1 MFNMWSGR
9 QAQSSKEEGK
19 ASSSKKNENVER
31 SSASKGQDSATEAV
45 AKILRTFGRHSF
57 DLDKGDAETFEK
69 EFERWARHVLLG
81 TTTSEDPEAKE
92 DYSDGRRNW
101 GGLNQFVNRHRQQ
114 EKNYVMKGFHAL
126 RDVIWTF
133 TSTVSQAFI
142 QDQES
147 DSHMQAHIGRLKTA
161 VASKSPDDLKREVLA
176 AAEDLSK
183 LVEDRSL
190 EERRRVEKL
199 GEKLKQVEEELGQ
212 TREQMSLDGL
222 TQLYNRAALDQH
234 LEQVSALSILSDS
247 PCCLMMVDIDHFKQV
262 NDSYGHRA
270 GDAVICEIAKRTV
283 LTFPRKTDFVARYG
297 GEEFAVVVQGVGNES
312 ARSLGERLLTA
323 IRQTLITHEDLELSV
338 TVSIGLA
345 EYVTGESPANWIERA
360 DQSLYR
366 AKHSGRNQLCAAGD
380 PLPELVEV

>member
-1 MFNMWSGR
+1 MFNMWPGR
-9 QAQSSKEEGK
+9 QDKEPKEERKTSPSKKDGPSQGV
-19 ASSSKKNENVER
+19 ASSE
-31 SSASKGQDSATEAV
+31 GQDAATEAV

-81 TTTSEDPEAKE
+81 TTTSDDPNARE
-92 DYSDGRRNW
+92 DYADGRRNW

-147 DSHMQAHIGRLKTA
+147 DSHMQAHIGRLKIA

-190 EERRRVEKL
+190 AERRRVEKL
-199 GEKLKQVEEELGQ
+199 GEKLKQVEDELGQ

-234 LEQVSALSILSDS
+234 LEQVTALSILADS
-247 PCCLMMVDIDHFKQV
+247 PCCLMMVDIDHFKRV

-297 GEEFAVVVQGVGNES
+297 GEEFAVVIQGVGHEA
-312 ARSLGERLLTA
+312 ARTLGERLLTA
-323 IRQTLITHEDLELSV
+323 VRQNLIKHEDLELSV

-345 EYVTGESPANWIERA
+345 EYLTGESPANWIERA
-360 DQSLYR
+360 DQALYR
-366 AKHSGRNQLCAAGD
+366 AKHGGRNQLCAAGD
-380 PLPELVEV
+380 PLPELVEA